1 MKLAREIPTS
11 KTTFETYVE
20 TANQLWSKPTFHKQ
34 IERCLLFLKD
44 KQEPGSADEIS
55 FNVIDKCF
63 GELYDPLKFIFA
75 LSLIFLDELKIASYS
90 CFKIPF

>member
-1 MKLAREIPTS
+1 MEIPTS

-55 FNVIDKCF
+55 FNVINKCF

-75 LSLIFLDELKIASYS
+75 LSLIFLDELKIATYS